1 MSHELR
7 LERLFDASP
16 EEVFDAF
23 TDPAAH
29 EEWFLDRPGSVVTS
43 TIDLRVGG
51 TWDVSFGP
59 AGEAPYREVNVFR
72 AVDPPSRLAYSSAFV
87 MPDGSSFDTDL
98 VITFEARAGKTLMTI
113 VQTGFE
119 GEQDRD
125 DHRGGWPG
133 FLDRIDQV
141 VAERRRAR

>member
-23 TDPAAH
+23 TDPSAQ
-29 EEWFLDRPGSVVTS
+29 EEWCVDQPGFVVTS
-43 TIDLRVGG
+43 TVDLRVGG
-51 TWDVSFGP
+51 TWDMRFGP

-72 AVDPPSRLAYSSAFV
+72 EVDPPNRLAYTSAFV

-98 VITFEARAGKTLMTI
+98 VITFEARADKTLMTI
-113 VQTGFE
+113 VQAGFE
-119 GEQDRD
+119 REQDRD
-125 DHRGGWPG
+125 DHRGGWPS
-133 FLDRIDQV
+133 FLDRLERV
-141 VAERRRAR
+141 VAERRAAG

>member
-7 LERLFDASP
+7 VERLFDASP

-29 EEWFLDRPGSVVTS
+29 EEWLLDRPGSVVTS

-87 MPDGSSFDTDL
+87 MPDGSSF
-98 VITFEARAGKTLMTI
+98 ART
-113 VQTGFE
+113 
-119 GEQDRD
+119 
-125 DHRGGWPG
+125 W
-133 FLDRIDQV
+133 
-141 VAERRRAR
+141 